1 MFIFFNLSQEWFDI
15 ITIIIIIII
24 KKSVQNWLYPRIWNI
39 LTQIFIVNYPTNA
52 SDISRVNTCEI
63 KKKKK
68 KKQEYGN

>member
-39 LTQIFIVNYPTNA
+39 LHKYLSLITRQTQVIYHEWIHVKQK
-52 SDISRVNTCEI
+52 R
-63 KKKKK
+63 K
-68 KKQEYGN
+68 KKQEYEN